1 MAINTAGLQ
10 ALNMAKLK
18 DVLATMVSS
27 YSDLTLLARG
37 QVVDANEVAQAIA
50 KADPDS
56 AEMVALQALAKW
68 NPVATQQTALVEAP
82 VETTKE

>member
-1 MAINTAGLQ
+1 MAISTAGQQ

-18 DVLATMVSS
+18 DVLAVMVSS
-27 YSDLTLLARG
+27 YSDLTLLAKG
-37 QVVDANEVAQAIA
+37 QVVDANEVAQAIT

-68 NPVATQQTALVEAP
+68 NPVATQETAP
-82 VETTKE
+82 VEQLEE

>member
-1 MAINTAGLQ
+1 
-10 ALNMAKLK
+10 MAKLK
-18 DVLATMVSS
+18 DVLASMVSS

-56 AEMVALQALAKW
+56 AEMVALQALAKR
-68 NPVATQQTALVEAP
+68 NPVATLETALVEAP

>member
-37 QVVDANEVAQAIA
+37 QVVDANEVAQAIT

-68 NPVATQQTALVEAP
+68 NPVATQETAP
-82 VETTKE
+82 VEEIKE

>member
-1 MAINTAGLQ
+1 MAISTAGQQ

-18 DVLATMVSS
+18 DVLAVMVSS
-27 YSDLTLLARG
+27 YSDLTLLAKG
-37 QVVDANEVAQAIA
+37 QIVDANEVAQAIT

-68 NPVATQQTALVEAP
+68 NPVTTQETAP
-82 VETTKE
+82 VEQPEE

>member
-18 DVLATMVSS
+18 DVLAVMVSS
-27 YSDLTLLARG
+27 YSDLTLLAKG
-37 QVVDANEVAQAIA
+37 QVVDANEGAQAIT

-68 NPVATQQTALVEAP
+68 NPVTQQETAP

>member
-1 MAINTAGLQ
+1 MAISTAGLQ

-18 DVLATMVSS
+18 DVLAVMVSS
-27 YSDLTLLARG
+27 YSDLTLLAKG
-37 QVVDANEVAQAIA
+37 QVVDANEVAQAIT

-68 NPVATQQTALVEAP
+68 NPVVTQETAP
-82 VETTKE
+82 VEETKE

>member
-1 MAINTAGLQ
+1 MATNTAGQQ

-18 DVLATMVSS
+18 DVLTTMVSS

-37 QVVDANEVAQAIA
+37 QVVNANEVAQAIA

-56 AEMVALQALAKW
+56 PEMVALQALAKW
-68 NPVATQQTALVEAP
+68 NPVTIQ
-82 VETTKE
+82 ETVKETKE

>member
-68 NPVATQQTALVEAP
+68 NSVATQETAP
-82 VETTKE
+82 VEETKE

>member
-1 MAINTAGLQ
+1 VAINTAGQQ

-68 NPVATQQTALVEAP
+68 NPVATQETAP
-82 VETTKE
+82 VQETKE

>member
-1 MAINTAGLQ
+1 VAINTAGLQ

-18 DVLATMVSS
+18 DVLAVMVSS
-27 YSDLTLLARG
+27 YSDLTLLAKG

-68 NPVATQQTALVEAP
+68 NPVVTQEAAP
-82 VETTKE
+82 VETIKE

>member
-1 MAINTAGLQ
+1 MG
-10 ALNMAKLK
+10 KLK
-18 DVLATMVSS
+18 DVLAEMTSS
-27 YSDLTLLARG
+27 YSDLTQLARG
-37 QVVDANEVAQAIA
+37 QVVDAIEVAQAIS

-68 NPVATQQTALVEAP
+68 NPVQETTPVEAP

>member
-1 MAINTAGLQ
+1 VAINTAGQQ
-10 ALNMAKLK
+10 APNMTKLK

-37 QVVDANEVAQAIA
+37 QVVDANEVAQAIT

-68 NPVATQQTALVEAP
+68 NPVATQETAP
-82 VETTKE
+82 VEETKE